1 MSEAAR
7 LNLDTSV
14 MVNYVYSQLPS
25 DEGDAD
31 NRDRLQERGIP
42 ALKREAFSSILRK
55 YP

>member
-25 DEGDAD
+25 DLE
-31 NRDRLQERGIP
+31 DRSRLS
-42 ALKREAFSSILRK
+42 ATH
-55 YP
+55 